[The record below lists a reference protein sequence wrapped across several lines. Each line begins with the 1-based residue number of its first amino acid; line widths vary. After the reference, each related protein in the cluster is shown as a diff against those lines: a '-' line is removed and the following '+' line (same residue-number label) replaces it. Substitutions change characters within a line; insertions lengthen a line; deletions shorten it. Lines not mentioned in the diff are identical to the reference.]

1 MAKKKKTKTGVVA
14 DANTSSQSRYTSP
27 PVTLRIGPDCQP
39 YYVPETLL
47 QSLRDLPISESAERT
62 IDLPDVDVET
72 GHVIVHF
79 LYTNQY
85 QTLPDIEE
93 EFGSSYS
100 RVDFKKAISAFIAA
114 KNYKLT
120 VLKDLARDEVL
131 KCGENIGI
139 TQAAHGIGK
148 ETLCALQDDAG
159 WLQDFIVQK
168 AEQAFANND
177 DIFSSNSFFS
187 GIKSHKLAKILG
199 KHVAKLYRSRVEQ
212 LSGGPSDLERSP
224 NDQKVPPKN
233 EYELRENVDVLSS
246 MAPSKGVHADEQ
258 SGPSPPE
265 VETPVDSWSFGL
277 PKRQTAHIAEEG
289 WSGTSWSTVPQVEPE
304 PAVEVAIEPAVDTVL
319 TEDAP
324 PVTSDPVKETAE
336 FTVDQADAKDPW
348 AFLSIG
354 ASKKKKKKQ
363 KKTQLNL
370 SAEEAP
376 GTESETINAA
386 ENLPVTEP
394 AFLERSSMDNAH
406 GRQSEAPA
414 EVVNGST
421 LDSIAPIEDSP
432 VLVEPLP
439 THEQQDQ
446 WGIWGAS
453 ASLSSSKK
461 KKKKGK
467 AAGNIEAPAPAP
479 APPAVTDIVAT
490 EDLIEPELPEV
501 APEAVSEAVSEVH
514 EPESHTA
521 KATCEETVPA
531 DMKSTDDNTC
541 LSRYEHLTRDDQWRN
556 CQQCKSYM
564 LRIAMKVQ
572 QEKQMSMG
580 W

>member
-1 MAKKKKTKTGVVA
+1 M
-14 DANTSSQSRYTSP
+14 
-27 PVTLRIGPDCQP
+27 
-39 YYVPETLL
+39 

-85 QTLPDIEE
+85 QNLPDIEE
-93 EFGSSYS
+93 EFGPSYS

-131 KCGENIGI
+131 KCGENIEI

-177 DIFSSNSFFS
+177 EIFSSNSFFS

-199 KHVAKLYRSRVEQ
+199 KHVAKLYRNRVEQ

-233 EYELRENVDVLSS
+233 EYGLREKVDLLSS
-246 MAPSKGVHADEQ
+246 MAPSKGVHTDEQ
-258 SGPSPPE
+258 SGPSPPG
-265 VETPVDSWSFGL
+265 VETPVDDWSFGL
-277 PKRQTAHIAEEG
+277 SKRQTVHIAEEG

-336 FTVDQADAKDPW
+336 LTVDQADAKDSW

-354 ASKKKKKKQ
+354 ASTKKKKKQ

-376 GTESETINAA
+376 GAESVTLNAA
-386 ENLPVTEP
+386 ENPPVTEP
-394 AFLERSSMDNAH
+394 ELLGRSSMDNAH
-406 GRQSEAPA
+406 SRQSETPA

-446 WGIWGAS
+446 RGIWGAS

-461 KKKKGK
+461 KKKEKK
-467 AAGNIEAPAPAP
+467 KKDKTAGDIEAPAPAP
-479 APPAVTDIVAT
+479 APPPPAVTDIVAT
-490 EDLIEPELPEV
+490 EDLIEAEL
-501 APEAVSEAVSEVH
+501 PEAVSKVY

-521 KATCEETVPA
+521 KAIYEETVPA
-531 DMKSTDDNTC
+531 DMKSPDDNTC
-541 LSRYEHLTRDDQWRN
+541 LSRYEHLTRDDQWGN
-556 CQQCKSYM
+556 CQQCQSYM